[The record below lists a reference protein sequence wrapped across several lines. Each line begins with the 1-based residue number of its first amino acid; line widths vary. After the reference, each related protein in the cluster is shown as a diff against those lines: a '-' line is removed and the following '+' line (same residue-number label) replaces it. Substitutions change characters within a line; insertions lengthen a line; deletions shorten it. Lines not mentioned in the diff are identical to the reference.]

1 MVLVMG
7 EEEEEEG
14 GGRGAATLL
23 HPCAE
28 TDAGDVKPAR
38 GREHF
43 FFLFS
48 FFFFF
53 FSGGAFK
60 SRVEKNDLA
69 ALEYRCLQ
77 GPSEMLLL
85 NDQFNI

>member
-7 EEEEEEG
+7 EEEEEEEG

-43 FFLFS
+43 FFFFFLS
-48 FFFFF
+48 FFFFLAAR
-53 FSGGAFK
+53 SSRAWKKTTSQLWNIGAFRDHRK
-60 SRVEKNDLA
+60 C
-69 ALEYRCLQ
+69 Y
-77 GPSEMLLL
+77 
-85 NDQFNI
+85 F